1 MPCAGTGWAS
11 CCISMGTVRRE
22 AGFSLIKLLFWL
34 AVLAGLA
41 WTGDKVIPVYN
52 TYWNVQDA
60 FKGISRDMA
69 GNSAEDIRARLPEL
83 LHVKYIAPDDLPPAF
98 YKNLDIQ
105 ADGSHVSIS
114 SHYHVTVW
122 LLGPVE
128 SVDADTH
135 YDPTG
140 LRGMDRLRDKARLD
154 FDFDPHAATP

>member
-1 MPCAGTGWAS
+1 
-11 CCISMGTVRRE
+11 MGTMRGQ

-34 AVLAGLA
+34 AVLAAGV

-69 GNSAEDIRARLPEL
+69 SNSAQEIRERLPDI
-83 LHVKYIAPDDLPPAF
+83 LHVKYIAPSDLPAAF

-105 ADGSHVSIS
+105 ADGSHVAIS

-122 LLGPVE
+122 LLGPVAGGNGAPL
-128 SVDADTH
+128 S
-135 YDPTG
+135 
-140 LRGMDRLRDKARLD
+140 GMDRLRDRARLD
-154 FDFDPHAATP
+154 FDFHPHAATP

>member
-1 MPCAGTGWAS
+1 
-11 CCISMGTVRRE
+11 MGTLRGQ

-34 AVLAGLA
+34 AVLAAGV

-69 GNSAEDIRARLPEL
+69 SNSAQEIRERLPDI
-83 LHVKYIAPDDLPPAF
+83 LHVKYIAPSDLPPAF
-98 YKNLDIQ
+98 YKNLHIQ
-105 ADGSHVSIS
+105 ADGGHVAIS

-122 LLGPVE
+122 LLGKVTG
-128 SVDADTH
+128 ADPDSD
-135 YDPTG
+135 YNAAN
-140 LRGMDRLRDKARLD
+140 LQGMDRLRDKARLD